1 MAYTHKYPYKPLPCS
16 WCFWTDD
23 NDNDDED
30 DDDDDDWVAKTIV
43 SWEQKLHKG
52 SKWLSFKLIHRQ
64 D

>member
-23 NDNDDED
+23 DDNDDE
-30 DDDDDDWVAKTIV
+30 DDDDDWVAKTIV

>member
-23 NDNDDED
+23 DDNDDEDD

-43 SWEQKLHKG
+43 FWE
-52 SKWLSFKLIHRQ
+52 
-64 D
+64 